1 MKKNNLVSIV
11 IPFFKKEKFF
21 LSAYNSALNQSYRN
35 IEIIIICDDPSLYAA
50 NFLKRNTKKYKTKI
64 FFNKKNF
71 GVGKSRNIG
80 IKKSLGDYI
89 AFLDADDLWKK
100 NKLECQLNWMKK
112 KKLDISHTS
121 YNIID
126 DKNNKIG
133 SHFAPHLLNH
143 KELLCCCNIG
153 TSSVICKK
161 KIFRKI
167 KFPSLSTQED
177 YVVWLKISKLMKIYA
192 LNIKLSSWRNSK
204 QSISKNIFRKIFNA
218 YLVYY
223 KFNGEKVFYS
233 LYRLIILIYYNLKK
247 KNFF

>member
-1 MKKNNLVSIV
+1 MKV
-11 IPFFKKEKFF
+11 
-21 LSAYNSALNQSYRN
+21 
-35 IEIIIICDDPSLYAA
+35 
-50 NFLKRNTKKYKTKI
+50 
-64 FFNKKNF
+64 
-71 GVGKSRNIG
+71 
-80 IKKSLGDYI
+80 KKS
-89 AFLDADDLWKK
+89 
-100 NKLECQLNWMKK
+100 
-112 KKLDISHTS
+112 S
-121 YNIID
+121 IID

-177 YVVWLKISKLMKIYA
+177 YVVWLKISKLMLEEEQYQ
-192 LNIKLSSWRNSK
+192 LTSWRNSK